1 MKFFNP
7 HISYYTSAKDSTSN
21 TGVHL
26 CTLLDHIKTGYYANI
41 VQPIRAETDKKKRSE
56 LKKRLSAVTFSGT
69 FTKRNAESIDT
80 YSGLVCLDIDNI
92 DTEELTAAKAAII
105 ADDITHA
112 CFISP
117 SGNGLKVLIRTKTP
131 AEKHLE
137 LFQALEHYFFTF
149 HKIEI
154 DKSTKD
160 ICRLCFV
167 SYDADL
173 YHNPD
178 SFEIDYHFIKNNTPP
193 KKTPPNPK
201 KTQPH
206 KEYNIQDKIHEI
218 VTKTIQPVEGSYNTY
233 INNYAI
239 QANRYGLSESEC
251 ADAIC
256 HYCGFSA
263 PDKDDKATIRSVYRK
278 FAHEHNSYSKPYQ
291 PRTYTPPE
299 GSYSQQISNTHN
311 THIND
316 NVKFWYIV
324 GKIDKD
330 TGEVMVN
337 RQTGEP
343 IGEYRFSYDDAIT
356 FLENNGFYK
365 YRAGDGY
372 QFIHVDKVNN
382 QVELVNELKIKEFM
396 IDYLKSNNT
405 IEFKRVREMFRRG
418 AKNYCSTN
426 ILEGLEYYTPELTRD
441 SSDTAFVYF
450 QNTYV
455 EINKNGIFPKK
466 YKDQKGFIWKKQL
479 IQENYT
485 DVDFTDSDVNKFIWY
500 SCTGRKVPIADR
512 TPEEMEK
519 YQSVCTTIG
528 YILHR
533 HKSPVL
539 TKAVIAVDKKLRR
552 GAENNGR
559 SGKSLFIKL
568 ISKMLNVVTIDGRN
582 FGFDKDFNFQKV
594 NIDTALIN
602 FDDVK
607 PNFDFTRLFSMITE
621 EFSFEK
627 KRIDLITIPF
637 SDAPKFFISSNST
650 LKGDGES
657 SIARQQIIE
666 FSTYFNATHTP
677 AVEFGRMFFH
687 DWDTAEW
694 QKYYCFMLHCIKMY
708 LERGLIAFPLENYA
722 LNKLIDTAG
731 EEFIDY
737 MDEAI
742 KANMQHGHVR
752 FDSKVI
758 YDKYIELTKP
768 KYPIKKNTFS
778 KWVRMW
784 CELNDLDLNA
794 HKNGERDRS
803 SGVDYWT
810 FTDKGTTA
818 PTEPTNIEQTF
829 TEPGEEIF

>member
-1 MKFFNP
+1 MQKFNP
-7 HISYYTSAKDSTSN
+7 HISYYLSVKDVTSN
-21 TGVHL
+21 TGIYL
-26 CTLLDHIKTGYYANI
+26 LTILDHIKTGYYKEY
-41 VQPIRAETDKKKRSE
+41 VEYLRTLPEDEYTQKKKN
-56 LKKRLSAVTFSGT
+56 LNLVTFSGT
-69 FTKRNAESIDT
+69 FTKRNAKGLDT
-80 YSGLVCLDIDNI
+80 YSGLIVLDIDKLN
-92 DTEELTAAKAAII
+92 TAALTAAKAAII

-112 CFISP
+112 CFVSP

-131 AEKHLE
+131 PEKHLE
-137 LFQALEHYFFTF
+137 LYLALEHYFNVQY
-149 HKIEI
+149 KIKI
-154 DKSTKD
+154 DKSGKD
-160 ICRLCFV
+160 ICRPCFV

-178 SFEIDYHFIKNNTPP
+178 SFEIDYHFIKRNTP
-193 KKTPPNPK
+193 KKETPNPK
-201 KTQPH
+201 KTQPQ
-206 KEYNIQDKIHEI
+206 KEFNVQDKIHEI
-218 VTKTIQPVEGSYNTY
+218 VSKTVQPQPGTYNTY
-233 INNYAI
+233 INQYAM

-256 HYCGFSA
+256 HYCGFTA
-263 PDKDDKATIRSVYRK
+263 PDKDDKATIRSVYTT
-278 FAHEHNSYSKPYQ
+278 FAAEHNSYSKPNQ
-291 PRTYTPPE
+291 PRTYTPPAIE
-299 GSYSQQISNTHN
+299 HSGSIK
-311 THIND
+311 D
-316 NVKFWYIV
+316 DVKFWYIV

-372 QFIHVDKVNN
+372 QFIHVDKINN

-396 IDYLKSNNT
+396 IDYLKST
-405 IEFKRVREMFRRG
+405 DSIEFKRVREMFRRG

-426 ILEGLEYYTPELTRD
+426 ILEGLEYYTPELRRD
-441 SSDTAFVYF
+441 TADTAFVYF

-466 YKDQKGFIWKKQL
+466 YTAQKGFIWKKQL

-485 DVDFTDSDVNKFIWY
+485 DVDYTDSDVNKFIWY
-500 SCTGRKVPIADR
+500 SCTGRKGAIADR
-512 TPEEMEK
+512 SPEEWEK
-519 YQSVCTTIG
+519 YNSVCTTIG

-533 HKSPVL
+533 YKSPVL

-594 NIDTALIN
+594 NIDTSLIN

-677 AVEFGRMFFH
+677 AIEFGRMFFH

-708 LERGLIAFPLENYA
+708 LESGLIAFPLENYA

-758 YDKYIELTKP
+758 YDKYIELTAP
-768 KYPIKKNTFS
+768 KYPIKKNTYS

-784 CELNDLDLNA
+784 CELNGLDLNA